1 MHTAS
6 GPLYEVDTRLRPSG
20 AQGLLAVSLDS
31 FARYQREEAWTW
43 EHLALTRA
51 RPVFGS
57 AQARAA
63 LDAVLKETLERP
75 RDTEEL
81 TRQAVKMRGDIARHK
96 PPASDMDVKLVP
108 GGLIDLEFLIHVS
121 QFRHGMAFD
130 PDLSVALSQLVE
142 AGHLPAALI
151 EAHDLITRY
160 LIVSRLVSPGSTEPP
175 EATRP
180 LMARAC
186 GQADWDALLASYA
199 KARQCVGD
207 TWAAIA
213 APYQEDA

>member
-1 MHTAS
+1 
-6 GPLYEVDTRLRPSG
+6 
-20 AQGLLAVSLDS
+20 
-31 FARYQREEAWTW
+31 
-43 EHLALTRA
+43 
-51 RPVFGS
+51 
-57 AQARAA
+57 
-63 LDAVLKETLERP
+63 
-75 RDTEEL
+75 
-81 TRQAVKMRGDIARHK
+81 
-96 PPASDMDVKLVP
+96 MDVKLVP